1 MKELIQQATLI
12 YPGHEKNGK
21 KVDVL
26 IQNEKVIA
34 LQPTKE
40 EAKEAKVRHEKGLL
54 LFPSLVDVFCSSGEP
69 GFEDR
74 EDFNSLCQAARNGGF
89 RHLFVLPDTNP
100 VTDSKS
106 EASYIFKNGS
116 LNGVSIYP
124 LGAVSKNI
132 AGESLSEMYDM
143 YQTGVRAFTDG
154 YTSIS
159 DVNLM
164 KRALDYTRGFNGFV
178 MSFPYDE
185 RLAPGGMVNEST
197 RNTALGI
204 KSSPAL
210 SESLMINRDLYLLEY
225 TTGKLHIAA
234 LSTAESVRLVK
245 EAKKKKLHLS
255 AGVSM
260 ASLLFTEDQLEQFD
274 TSFKV
279 LPHLRGEADRKAL
292 IKGLKDGSIDV
303 ITSAHLSETIE
314 HKDVEFDHAAYGMT
328 MLETYLSAYNTHLS
342 DALSWD
348 DFIHASALA
357 PRALMGIEMP
367 DLSEGAGFDFTLFD
381 PAQEW
386 VYEAA
391 GKSAKGQNSP
401 FLGQTLKGKVIR

>member
-210 SESLMINRDLYLLEY
+210 SECLMINRDLYLLEY

-303 ITSAHLSETIE
+303 ITSAHRSETVE
-314 HKDVEFDHAAYGMT
+314 HKDVEFDHAAFGMT
-328 MLETYLSAYNTHLS
+328 MLETYLSAYNTHLA
-342 DALSWD
+342 DALSWE

-381 PAQEW
+381 PTQEW
-386 VYEAA
+386 VYGDTGRAT
-391 GKSAKGQNSP
+391 KGQNSP